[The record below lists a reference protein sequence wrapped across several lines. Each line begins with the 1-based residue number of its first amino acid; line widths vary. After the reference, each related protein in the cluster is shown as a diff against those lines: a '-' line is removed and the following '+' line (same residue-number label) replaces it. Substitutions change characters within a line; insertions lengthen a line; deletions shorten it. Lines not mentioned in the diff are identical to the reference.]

1 MLRIL
6 DIEKGS
12 IAEKFG
18 IEPDDYILEIN
29 GKPVRDEID
38 FKFLSADDKLLL
50 KVLQSGKVKE
60 YKIKNIYEPLGFIFE
75 EMKMLSCGTDCIF
88 CFVTQNPKGLRE
100 SLYFQD
106 GDYRMSFMYGNYIT
120 LTNVGPN
127 ALKRI
132 VEQKLSPLYISV
144 HATTP
149 EVRKFYMNL
158 KNDDGIMDKL
168 IYLVKNGIRLHT
180 QIVLSPEINDGQ
192 ILEKTIN
199 DLYNLR
205 EGIESLAI
213 VPVGLTKHRKNLAKL
228 KKVTPAYAKNL
239 IGFIEPV
246 QKKFKNDIGVNW
258 VYLSDEFYLL
268 SKTELPKADYY
279 DDYPQI
285 ENGVGMIRIFYDD
298 FLKSMKKF
306 PKKLESKKTVTF
318 VTGKLP
324 FEFMSENV
332 IPVLNKIEN
341 LKVNLYPITN
351 TLFGSSITVSGLIS
365 EKCLLK
371 GLKGKR
377 LGDVVILP
385 DNILNHEGI
394 FLDDGKPEDFSK
406 KIKKPVFIFDN
417 NWRSFFKYVE
427 NL

>member
-18 IEPDDYILEIN
+18 IESDDYILEIN

-75 EMKMLSCGTDCIF
+75 EMKMYSCGTDCIF

-180 QIVLSPEINDGQ
+180 QIVLSPEINDGE

-268 SKTELPKADYY
+268 SKTELPNADYY

-351 TLFGSSITVSGLIS
+351 TLFGSSVTVSGLIS